1 MMLYEYLKGAE
12 LLRKLGGRESYDR
25 RYLSIFLNSVIYQMT
40 DICQKGDPK
49 FTGWAVRDAVKS
61 ILSQVDT
68 SLIDQDFLDRMARRK
83 FKHGLE
89 GSLFETQQHIN
100 AVLEMVLIEAEKNH
114 SVDIDQLMKLADNG
128 NVAMGIFLVN
138 SGRIAAQDIEGD
150 AIPIIYQDVGENDW
164 NNVGAEYF
172 DGRVS
177 FIGKNYDRFKDGVPH
192 EGATESSCYYF
203 RQNIDQCLVQL
214 KIGTYLGADD
224 AIPNDI
230 VTNLLYRCDNDTDR
244 HNLIASLI
252 EQYQGGDEVLH
263 KEEYF
268 PSIASLL
275 LEVKDSIEGSLSS
288 GEQEHY
294 QSMLRHVT
302 REGNKPLAVFLMKE
316 FNADPFD
323 SLLGLRSDPAIA
335 GQDDL
340 INHLENEHFN
350 LKEDATENETT
361 QTSGVGSF
369 LL

>member
-1 MMLYEYLKGAE
+1 MLYEYLNGNE
-12 LLRKLGGRESYDR
+12 LLRKMGGRESYDR

-40 DICQKGDPK
+40 DICQKGDPT
-49 FTGWAVRDAVKS
+49 FTGWAARDAIKS
-61 ILSQVDT
+61 ILAKVDV

-89 GSLFETQQHIN
+89 GDMFETQQHIN
-100 AVLEMVLIEAEKNH
+100 AVLEMVFSEAEKNH
-114 SVDIDQLMKLADNG
+114 SVDIDQLMRLADNG

-177 FIGKNYDRFKDGVPH
+177 FIGKNYDRFEDGLPH
-192 EGATESSCYYF
+192 EGATASSCYRF
-203 RQNIDQCLVQL
+203 RQNVDQCLVQL
-214 KIGTYLGADD
+214 KIAAHLGADD
-224 AIPNDI
+224 AIPNHI
-230 VTNLLYRCDNDTDR
+230 LKNLLSRCDDDTDR
-244 HNLIASLI
+244 HYLIAGLI
-252 EQYQGGDEVLH
+252 EQYQSGDEVLH
-263 KEEYF
+263 KADYF
-268 PSIASLL
+268 PAMVSLIVT
-275 LEVKDSIEGSLSS
+275 VKDQMEAPLSS
-288 GEQEHY
+288 GEQAHY

-302 REGNKPLAVFLMKE
+302 RMGHKRLAILLMKE

-323 SLLGLRSDPAIA
+323 PVLGLRADPTIE
-335 GQDDL
+335 GHDDL

-350 LKEDATENETT
+350 LKDDIEETVEP
-361 QTSGVGSF
+361 QMNGVSAF